1 MKEHKI
7 DLLQEEIEALLA
19 FNEVEIFNDDN
30 TKIIIFINP
39 DDKENINRYDILSRY
54 NNEEYWRELPNS

>member
-1 MKEHKI
+1 MEEYKI

-19 FNEVEIFNDDN
+19 FKEVEIFNDDN

-54 NNEEYWRELPNS
+54 NNKEYWK

>member
-1 MKEHKI
+1 MEEYKI
-7 DLLQEEIEALLA
+7 DLLQEEIEALLS
-19 FNEVEIFNDDN
+19 FKEVEIFNDDN

-54 NNEEYWRELPNS
+54 NNKEYWK